1 VEERK
6 AHNKPRPRYLDL
18 LRIRLPLPGV
28 LSILHRVSGLVLLIA
43 LPFLLAAL
51 QCSLASEEGYAETAR
66 VLGHPFSKLI
76 LWGLAWAFFHHLC
89 AGIRHL
95 LLDIHIGIE
104 LAAARA
110 SAMAAFIVSLL
121 MTLIF
126 GAWLWL

>member
-1 VEERK
+1 MR
-6 AHNKPRPRYLDL
+6 HSQRHRPRYLNL
-18 LRIRLPLPGV
+18 FKIRLPLPGM
-28 LSILHRVSGLVLLIA
+28 LSILHRLSGLALAVA

-51 QCSLASEEGYAETAR
+51 QRSLAGPDGYARMAEMFA
-66 VLGHPFSKLI
+66 HPVGKLI

-89 AGIRHL
+89 AGVRHL
-95 LLDIHIGIE
+95 LLDIDIGAG

-110 SAMAAFIVSLL
+110 SAAAAFAASLL